1 VFRLSELRAQLPF
14 FLGALLFFGC
24 DTAPSQAERS
34 AAPATAQSIA
44 IALEGRPNGD
54 YFYDLAP
61 LDVRER
67 FEATL
72 VGSAGALRLQFEG
85 TGGGRGFIQLV
96 TDDDHPSEAVSL
108 DYITDGIVV
117 ATQAFAGEA
126 RDTYEAGATE
136 REPDSVHYVWY
147 SDGSFEITYD
157 YYDDESEGGRGT
169 VVTDSDGEKID
180 GVTDIRFVVE
190 GADVGTPERLAL
202 TSASALTLR

>member
-1 VFRLSELRAQLPF
+1 M
-14 FLGALLFFGC
+14 LLIFGC
-24 DTAPSQAERS
+24 DTAPLVAERS
-34 AAPATAQSIA
+34 GSPATAQSIA

-85 TGGGRGFIQLV
+85 TGGGRGVIRLV

-108 DYITDGIVV
+108 DYIVDGIVV
-117 ATQAFAGEA
+117 ATQAFDGKP
-126 RDTYEAGATE
+126 RDIYEAGTAD

-147 SDGSFEITYD
+147 PDGGFEIHYD
-157 YYDDESEGGRGT
+157 YHDDKESNRGT
-169 VVTDSDGEKID
+169 TVTVADGERI
-180 GVTDIRFVVE
+180 GITDIRFVVE
-190 GADVGTPERLAL
+190 GAKVGIPERLAL
-202 TSASALTLR
+202 TSASPLTLR